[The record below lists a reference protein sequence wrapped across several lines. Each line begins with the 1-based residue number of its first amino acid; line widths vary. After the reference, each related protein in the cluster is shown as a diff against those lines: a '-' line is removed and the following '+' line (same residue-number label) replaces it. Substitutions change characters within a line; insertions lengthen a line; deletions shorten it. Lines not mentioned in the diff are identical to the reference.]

1 MKRLSN
7 GVKLHQQPS
16 TPYTG
21 VMTFNHVIEA
31 IRAEGLDVDTDL
43 FRLAYDVAER
53 AHAGQTRL
61 SGEPYVAHSLAVAL
75 RLVKLRLDEETI
87 IAGLLHDV
95 PEDTNVTIDE
105 IRRDFGPSI
114 AGLVEGVTK
123 LGTLKYRGM
132 ERYVENL
139 RKMFVAMAQDIRV
152 VLIKFADRIHNLE
165 TLEHH
170 PNVEKQRRIAIESLE
185 IYAPIANRLGMGG
198 IKGEIEDLA
207 FPYVNPVAYAETKK
221 VLAQRL
227 GNITGLLEE
236 VMNTLAFE
244 LRKRDIHPLDIHGR
258 KKHLYS
264 LFRKLERPEVNGDI
278 TKIFDLVAVRIIT
291 RSMEDCYSTL
301 GVVHSLWRPL
311 PGRVK
316 DFVAQPKPNGY
327 RSIHTTVFGPNG
339 QIVEIQIRD
348 KQMHDEAEYGIAA
361 HWHYDETGKS
371 KKKANVMDEQL
382 RWVRELSEWQR
393 EIEDEGQYLEAL
405 KIDVFRNRIFCFTPK
420 GDVIDLPEGATPIDF
435 AFAVHSQLGSKI
447 TGVRINGKYEN
458 VTTELKSG
466 DVVEIVVDK
475 NRKSPN
481 PDWLPTV
488 KTRLAR
494 ERIRKSQKDHDQQ
507 IRSSPDIE

>member
-1 MKRLSN
+1 
-7 GVKLHQQPS
+7 
-16 TPYTG
+16 
-21 VMTFNHVIEA
+21 MTFDHLLST
-31 IRAEGLDVDTDL
+31 IRSEGLDVDTDL
-43 FRLAYDVAER
+43 LRLAYDVADR

-61 SGEPYVAHSLAVAL
+61 SGDPYISHSLAVAE
-75 RLVKLRLDEETI
+75 RLARLRLDEETI

-95 PEDTNVTIDE
+95 PEDTTVSIAD
-105 IRRDFGPSI
+105 IQRDFGQPI
-114 AGLVEGVTK
+114 ARLVEGVTK

-165 TLEHH
+165 TLDHH
-170 PNVEKQRRIAIESLE
+170 PNPEKRTRIAVESLE

-207 FPYVNPVAYAETKK
+207 FPYVNALAYQETKK

-236 VMNTLAFE
+236 VMNALAFE

-258 KKHLYS
+258 RKHLYS
-264 LFRKLERPEVNGDI
+264 LYKKLQRPDVAGDI
-278 TKIFDLVAVRIIT
+278 TKIYDLVAVRIIT
-291 RSMEDCYSTL
+291 RTLEDCYSTL

-339 QIVEIQIRD
+339 QVVEIQIRD

-361 HWHYDETGKS
+361 HWHYDESGKP
-371 KKKANVMDEQL
+371 KKKASLINEQL
-382 RWVRELSEWQR
+382 HWVRELSEWQR

-507 IRSSPDIE
+507 IRTSPDRE